1 MTLGVDERFLR
12 SLAKKDEDLFKRLL
26 RLVKQLENLK
36 TIPSFSLIS
45 KGAGNLV
52 VEGVPEIMVSL
63 PNQQGLKNF
72 LRFLVEKQTL
82 DIFFTGCPDYST
94 EDGRYTF
101 RSLGEGVSI
110 LPRVQL
116 AVAFELA
123 SILWDFGAGFNCRL
137 LIADLAEGTDPV
149 VVNKFCNGNI
159 DEFLRRCQKTAEH
172 LEQLAKNNLPLHL
185 QSYFEIGTFSS
196 HYGKR
201 YVQIQQEF
209 LDLVLAKERNDPA
222 FSQAFLA
229 THVKRI
235 ELYRRFLAGYN
246 NDPTPADLTYRTAR
260 GIAQYL
266 AHFSLIRLENKSPVI
281 VNHRTIN
288 LQWVNRLDLCRSDEE
303 RRILTQKSKTPIFVI
318 ENKVY

>member
-1 MTLGVDERFLR
+1 MTVRVDERLLR
-12 SLAKKDEDLFKRLL
+12 SLAKGDEDLFKRLL

-63 PNQQGLKNF
+63 PNQQGFRNF
-72 LRFLVEKQTL
+72 LRFLVEKQSL

-94 EDGRYTF
+94 DAGRYTF

-110 LPRVQL
+110 LPRVHL

-123 SILWDFGAGFNCRL
+123 SVLWDFGANFNCHL
-137 LIADLAEGTDPV
+137 LIADLAEGTDLV
-149 VVNKFCNGNI
+149 VVNKFCAGKV

-209 LDLVLAKERNDPA
+209 LDLVLAKERNEPA
-222 FSQAFLA
+222 FGQAFLA

-246 NDPTPADLTYRTAR
+246 DDPTSNELKYRTAR

-266 AHFSLIRLENKSPVI
+266 AHFALIRLENKAAVI

-288 LQWVNRLDLCRSDEE
+288 LQWANRLDLSRNDEE
-303 RRILTQKSKTPIFVI
+303 RIALSQRPQTPLFVI